1 MLRELHNFGGA
12 SPLDL
17 AYPDDRVSF
26 FFSFSISYFE
36 VKHPGVLFRVM

>member
-17 AYPDDRVSF
+17 AYPDDGVSL
-26 FFSFSISYFE
+26 FSFSISYFE